1 MRSMEHGCSTG
12 RLIRIT
18 LFLQTFIAQKKD
30 QQRFIYCEKRK
41 WSGKPGHSTSLQPI
55 KNLILLYRVMGRR
68 FFEEVCVRNL
78 DNQFSLLDVLAL
90 R

>member
-1 MRSMEHGCSTG
+1 MEHGCSTG

-55 KNLILLYRVMGRR
+55 KT
-68 FFEEVCVRNL
+68 
-78 DNQFSLLDVLAL
+78 
-90 R
+90 